1 MGWLFG
7 KKNKTVK
14 HEIKEPN
21 HEVMEAIRDLQKYG
35 NIVKAHIDWWYN
47 QADDEALS
55 RQLNLYSTGQLKR
68 LESWNEQINE
78 AIQILADNKY
88 SNLQDIYTHD
98 SIVVSMI
105 LNKRFIN
112 WCYENGKPVD
122 QQFITFSTIYRIFTG
137 DYAIAELASCKE
149 AWKHADEWQTAWTL
163 KTNYHTWM
171 NEYHGF
177 NKVGNYKQNI
187 INELHLEA
195 IITDSM
201 MDCGLNKTNY
211 NKVFQVLQ
219 RECRNS
225 FSFNVFLHH
234 ENNKYNVYINESLV
248 TGYVKEATA
257 QKLKIEIENIVNK
270 TKESK

>member
-1 MGWLFG
+1 MAWLFG
-7 KKNKTVK
+7 KKNKTVQ
-14 HEIKEPN
+14 HEIKKPN
-21 HEVMEAIRDLQKYG
+21 CEVMEAIKDLRKYG
-35 NIVKAHIDWWYN
+35 NIIKAHIDWWYN
-47 QADDEALS
+47 QADSEALS

-68 LESWNEQINE
+68 LEAWNEQIDE

-122 QQFITFSTIYRIFTG
+122 QQFITFSTIYNIFTG

-163 KTNYHTWM
+163 KTDYHTWM
-171 NEYHGF
+171 NEYYGF
-177 NKVGNYKQNI
+177 DKVGNYKQNV
-187 INELHLEA
+187 INGLHLEA

-201 MDCGLNKTNY
+201 MDSKLNKTNY
-211 NKVFQVLQ
+211 NKVFQVIQ
-219 RECRNS
+219 KECRNS
-225 FSFNVFLHH
+225 FNFNVSLRH
-234 ENNKYNVYINESLV
+234 ENDKYNVYINDSIV
-248 TGYVKEATA
+248 NGYVKEATA
-257 QKLKIEIENIVNK
+257 LSLKQEVENIINK
-270 TKESK
+270 TN